1 MYSKK
6 LHMFQSKPLVIVL
19 IGPTASGKTELAI
32 EIAKYFNINIH
43 NIDSRQL
50 YKFMDIGTAKPTKDQ
65 QKTIKHFL
73 IDLAEPSSKLNAMQF
88 QAIATK
94 SINREINQKRIP
106 FLVGGSGLYMNSI
119 IKGFFAP
126 DIPPQKN
133 LRSQFEKLGQE
144 KCWEL
149 LKICDP
155 TSTKNINYADQVRTI
170 RALECFYVTG
180 NPISSQSYQNPP
192 PWKILEL
199 GIHREDLKTRIVKRT
214 KNMFEFGILEET
226 ENIINQFG
234 SNLPLLKTIGYK
246 EAKDVIKKNLD
257 IEDAIE
263 LTTRKTIQFA
273 KRQKTWF
280 RNKNNPIWLNN
291 KNLLKDAI
299 INIEYALS

>member
-1 MYSKK
+1 
-6 LHMFQSKPLVIVL
+6 MFQPKPLVIVL
-19 IGPTASGKTELAI
+19 IGPTASGKTELGI
-32 EIAKYFNINIH
+32 EIAKYFNLNIH

-50 YKFMDIGTAKPTKDQ
+50 YRFMDIGTAKPTKEQ

-73 IDLAEPSSKLNAMQF
+73 IDLEEPSSQVNAKQF
-88 QAIATK
+88 QEIATK
-94 SINREINQKRIP
+94 SINRELNQKRIP
-106 FLVGGSGLYMNSI
+106 FLIGGSGLYMNSI

-126 DIPPQKN
+126 DVPPQKA

-155 TSTKNINYADQVRTI
+155 VLTKKINYADQVRTI
-170 RALECFYVTG
+170 RALEVFYVTG
-180 NPISSQSYQNPP
+180 KPISSQKFQNPP

-199 GIHREDLKTRIVKRT
+199 GLYREDLKERIFKRT
-214 KNMFEFGILEET
+214 KNMFEFGIIEET
-226 ENIINQFG
+226 KKIINQYG
-234 SNLPLLKTIGYK
+234 SNLPLLETIGYR
-246 EAKDVIKKNLD
+246 EAKDVIKENLKL
-257 IEDAIE
+257 EKAIE
-263 LTTRKTIQFA
+263 ITTTKTIQFA

-299 INIEYALS
+299 INIKYALR

>member
-1 MYSKK
+1 
-6 LHMFQSKPLVIVL
+6 MFQPKPLVIVL
-19 IGPTASGKTELAI
+19 IGPTASGKTELGI
-32 EIAKYFNINIH
+32 EIAKYFNLNIH

-50 YKFMDIGTAKPTKDQ
+50 YRFMDIGTAKPTKEQ

-73 IDLAEPSSKLNAMQF
+73 IDLEEPSSQVNAKQF
-88 QAIATK
+88 QEIATK
-94 SINREINQKRIP
+94 SINRELNQKRIP
-106 FLVGGSGLYMNSI
+106 FLIGGSGLYMNSI

-126 DIPPQKN
+126 DVPPQKA

-155 TSTKNINYADQVRTI
+155 VLTKKINYADQVRTI
-170 RALECFYVTG
+170 RALEVFYVTG
-180 NPISSQSYQNPP
+180 KPISSQKFQNPP

-199 GIHREDLKTRIVKRT
+199 GLYREDLKERIFKRT
-214 KNMFEFGILEET
+214 KNMFEFGIIDET
-226 ENIINQFG
+226 KEIIKKYG
-234 SNLPLLKTIGYK
+234 SNLPLLETIGYR
-246 EAKDVIKKNLD
+246 EAKDVIKENLK
-257 IEDAIE
+257 IEKAIE
-263 LTTRKTIQFA
+263 LTTTKTIQFA

-299 INIEYALS
+299 INIKYALR

>member
-1 MYSKK
+1 
-6 LHMFQSKPLVIVL
+6 MFQPKPLVIVL
-19 IGPTASGKTELAI
+19 IGPTASGKTELGI
-32 EIAKYFNINIH
+32 EIAKYFNLNIH
-43 NIDSRQL
+43 NVDSRQL
-50 YKFMDIGTAKPTKDQ
+50 YRFMDIGTAKPTKEQ

-73 IDLAEPSSKLNAMQF
+73 IDLEEPSSQVNAKQF
-88 QAIATK
+88 QEIATK
-94 SINREINQKRIP
+94 SINRELNQKRIP
-106 FLVGGSGLYMNSI
+106 FLIGGSGLYMNSI

-126 DIPPQKN
+126 DVPPQKA

-155 TSTKNINYADQVRTI
+155 VLTKKINYADQVRTI
-170 RALECFYVTG
+170 RALEVFYVTG
-180 NPISSQSYQNPP
+180 KPISSQKFQDPP

-199 GIHREDLKTRIVKRT
+199 GLYREDLKERIFKRT
-214 KNMFEFGILEET
+214 KNMFEFGIIDET
-226 ENIINQFG
+226 KEIINKYG

-246 EAKDVIKKNLD
+246 EAKDVIKENLK
-257 IEDAIE
+257 IEEAIE
-263 LTTRKTIQFA
+263 LTTTKTIQFA

-299 INIEYALS
+299 INIKYALR

>member
-1 MYSKK
+1 
-6 LHMFQSKPLVIVL
+6 MFAPKPLVIVL
-19 IGPTASGKTELAI
+19 IGPTASGKTELGI
-32 EIAKYFNINIH
+32 DIAKYFNINIH
-43 NIDSRQL
+43 NVDSRQL
-50 YKFMDIGTAKPTKDQ
+50 YRFMDIGTAKPTKEQ

-73 IDLAEPSSKLNAMQF
+73 IDFEEPSSKVNAKQF
-88 QAIATK
+88 QEIATK
-94 SINREINQKRIP
+94 SINRELNKKRIP

-126 DIPPQKN
+126 DVPPQKA

-155 TSTKNINYADQVRTI
+155 LLTKKINYADQVRTI
-170 RALECFYVTG
+170 RALEVFYVTG
-180 NPISSQSYQNPP
+180 KPMSSQKSQNPP

-199 GIHREDLKTRIVKRT
+199 GLDREDLKERIFKRT
-214 KNMFEFGILEET
+214 KSMFKFGLIDET

-234 SNLPLLKTIGYK
+234 SNLPLLETIGYK
-246 EAKDVIKKNLD
+246 EAKDVIKENLK
-257 IEDAIE
+257 IEEAIE
-263 LTTRKTIQFA
+263 LTTTKTIQFA

-299 INIEYALS
+299 INIKYALR